1 MNSMK
6 KTIFLIIL
14 LMLSLGGFAQKSKGL
29 LSPVQLSDLKIN
41 ERGINS
47 AWYLKLNTSLS
58 ATAVRL
64 EFDTTGVYSGFD
76 VAFLSR
82 VGPGLGFS
90 HFVEKDGKAITNYSI
105 GTSLLMPTSGDMN
118 LAAALSVSAYK
129 FNLGIGY
136 DFVKDSPF
144 KKNIFLMTG
153 IFIVLN

>member
-1 MNSMK
+1 
-6 KTIFLIIL
+6 
-14 LMLSLGGFAQKSKGL
+14 MLSLGGFAQKSKGL

-64 EFDTTGVYSGFD
+64 EFDI
-76 VAFLSR
+76 AFLSR